1 MKRPSLILLVVAL
14 PALLT
19 ACGGRVANILP
30 GVNHIGQMSG
40 LQATDEEQI
49 AVLLDDVEQ
58 GVERRQIYK
67 VLAHVSRNYYD
78 EAGRDYAGI
87 EAYLTDLFKRYRQ
100 INITRVVPRIA
111 IYGTTARAIETFGTT
126 AEPQDPGNE
135 PPIYLQGQVT
145 VNLEKVNN
153 VWQIVE
159 WGSML

>member
-1 MKRPSLILLVVAL
+1 MKRSFLVLIAL
-14 PALLT
+14 MPALLT
-19 ACGGRVANILP
+19 ACGGRAGILP
-30 GVNHIGQMSG
+30 GMNRIGQMSG
-40 LQATDEEQI
+40 LQASDEEQI
-49 AVLLDDVEQ
+49 VVLLDDVQQ
-58 GVERRQIYK
+58 GMERRQIYK

-126 AEPQDPGNE
+126 AEPQDPGTE

-153 VWQIVE
+153 IWQIVE
-159 WGSML
+159 WGAML